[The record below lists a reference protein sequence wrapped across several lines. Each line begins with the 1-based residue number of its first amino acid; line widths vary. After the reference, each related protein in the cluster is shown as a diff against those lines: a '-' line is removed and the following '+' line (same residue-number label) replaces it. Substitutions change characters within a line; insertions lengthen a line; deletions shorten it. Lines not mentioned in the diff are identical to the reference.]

1 MHFET
6 ERLELA
12 PLTLEDAQFVFD
24 LYSTQ
29 EFKTFVG
36 DKNLHNLDDAK
47 KYLETAL
54 IAMYQIKGMGLL
66 KVTRKEDNKPV
77 GICGLIKR
85 DTLDDIDLGYGFLP
99 EVFRC
104 GYGYEAGCCMINF
117 AKEALNITRLVAI
130 TTSNNVA
137 SRALLTKLGFTF
149 GAIQEQQGEYT
160 LDLSQPIYLICKPLL
175 VKSTSQIKTKDRW
188 DQQGDYS

>member
-1 MHFET
+1 M
-6 ERLELA
+6 
-12 PLTLEDAQFVFD
+12 
-24 LYSTQ
+24 
-29 EFKTFVG
+29 
-36 DKNLHNLDDAK
+36 
-47 KYLETAL
+47 
-54 IAMYQIKGMGLL
+54 AMYQTKGMGLL

-104 GYGYEAGCCMINF
+104 GYGYEAGRCMMNF

-149 GAIQEQQGEYT
+149 EAIQEQQGEHT
-160 LDLSQPIYLICKPLL
+160 LDLFATNLSNL
-175 VKSTSQIKTKDRW
+175 
-188 DQQGDYS
+188 

>member
-1 MHFET
+1 MTMKMHFET

-36 DKNLHNLDDAK
+36 DKNLHNLEDAK

-104 GYGYEAGCCMINF
+104 GYGYEAGRCMMNF

-130 TTSNNVA
+130 TTSNNAA

-149 GAIQEQQGEYT
+149 EAIQEQQGEHT
-160 LDLSQPIYLICKPLL
+160 LDLFATNLSNL
-175 VKSTSQIKTKDRW
+175 
-188 DQQGDYS
+188 